1 MTLKYR
7 EYLKDLNNVE
17 LGHEDL
23 EYTVPWF
30 NEIFTPNRDSL
41 QEFLK
46 NNNIG
51 SRTVYPEINK
61 QKIYFENAVL
71 ENSSKI
77 SAQVFGYRHIWEYLT
92 DILK

>member
-23 EYTVPWF
+23 EYTVPGLMKSLLLI
-30 NEIFTPNRDSL
+30 EISS
-41 QEFLK
+41 EFLK

-51 SRTVYPEINK
+51 SRTVYP
-61 QKIYFENAVL
+61 
-71 ENSSKI
+71 
-77 SAQVFGYRHIWEYLT
+77 R
-92 DILK
+92 